1 MFYSLSYEGHEKKRN
16 DRNDKNASNLVSLDF
31 VGEKKGKSL
40 KIFYLKNQCVFCQVV

>member
-1 MFYSLSYEGHEKKRN
+1 MGMI